1 MDLKL
6 QILNRTR
13 QGLDVFHHYLD
24 VKFVPNRNFKNPL
37 YNDTRASCSVYLSK
51 KTGIYMMK
59 DFGNMEYS
67 GDCFWLVA
75 KLLGLDM
82 KQDFKKILRHIN
94 EDMGLGIPMG
104 PSEGGNG
111 FGHMFAAA
119 YMASKQAYSESKPNY
134 GETDS
139 ESKTDAD
146 GQQSPQP
153 NIKVFYK
160 EFSEGELKY
169 WGRYGITANTL
180 KRFKVRSGKY
190 LQGESKEGRP
200 YKICSQPDSPMF
212 VYHTIDEAVKV
223 YMPKSKQRFMYAHRP
238 SGEYVFGLEH
248 LPSRGHM
255 VFITGGE
262 KDVMSL
268 AAHGFNAVCFNS
280 ETAVPPVN
288 IIENLHR
295 RFKHIVLLYD
305 MDDTG
310 RKSAARI
317 EQALNNYHVKRLEL
331 PLSGTKS
338 EKDISDFFALGHT
351 SDELSEIITELIQ
364 KIYRKSSVIFKSCE
378 LDYDNPPEK
387 SSSVVEVN
395 DVPVGT
401 CDNLFCLTGGEGVGK
416 SNFVAAIISG
426 TIAESALD
434 SERTLGLTIIPNPSG
449 RAVILFDT
457 EQSEHQLYKNV
468 RKAVKRA
475 YLDDKPDFFHA
486 YHLSEQSRKERLD
499 IIRTSLDMN
508 FHQHKGIQ
516 LVIIDGVADLVRSA
530 NDELESVDVIDEL
543 YRLAGFYHCCIVCV
557 LHFVPNG
564 VKLRGHIGSELQ
576 RKAAGILSIEKD
588 TNPAFSVVKCIK
600 VRDGSPLDIPMM
612 SFGWD
617 KKEDMFVYMGVKS
630 KEDKERQK
638 INDLK
643 SIAQGIFEKVDKL
656 TYGEMV
662 KAIVDAMEI
671 QPRTAKD
678 YIRTMRDKAI
688 IEQLSDQSYQLKIF

>member
-1 MDLKL
+1 MDIKI

-13 QGLDVFHHYLD
+13 QGLDVFHHYLN

-37 YNDTRASCSVYLSK
+37 YNDTRASCSVYLNK

-82 KQDFKKILRHIN
+82 KHDFKQILWRIN
-94 EDMGLGIPMG
+94 EDMGLCIPMG
-104 PSEGGNG
+104 SSSDGSNG
-111 FGHMFAAA
+111 YGQKFAAPIQ
-119 YMASKQAYSESKPNY
+119 ASKPREHEPESKV
-134 GETDS
+134 
-139 ESKTDAD
+139 DAEELPP
-146 GQQSPQP
+146 SQP
-153 NIKVFYK
+153 NVKLVYK
-160 EFSEGELKY
+160 QLSEDELKY
-169 WGRYGITANTL
+169 WGRYGIKASTL
-180 KRFKVRSGKY
+180 KRFKVRSAKSLTGVT
-190 LQGESKEGRP
+190 KEGKT
-200 YKICSQPDSPMF
+200 YKICSQPSEPMF

-223 YMPKSKQRFMYAHRP
+223 YMPKSKLRFMYAHRP

-268 AAHGFNAVCFNS
+268 AAHGFDAVCFNS
-280 ETAVPPVN
+280 ETAIPPVN

-310 RKSAARI
+310 KKSAARI
-317 EQALNNYHVKRLEL
+317 EQALGAYGVKRLEL
-331 PLSGTKS
+331 PLAGTKS

-351 SDELSEIITELIQ
+351 ADELRRIITEFIQ

-378 LDYDNPPEK
+378 LDYANPPAR

-401 CDNLFCLTGGEGVGK
+401 SDNLFCLTGGEGVGK

-656 TYGEMV
+656 TYGELV

>member
-1 MDLKL
+1 MDIKI

-13 QGLDVFHHYLD
+13 QGLDVFHHYLG
-24 VKFVPNRNFKNPL
+24 VKFIPNRSFKNPL
-37 YNDTRASCSVYLSK
+37 YNDTKASCSIYLNK
-51 KTGIYMMK
+51 KSGIYMMK
-59 DFGNMEYS
+59 DFGDPEYS
-67 GDCFWLVA
+67 GDCFWLVG
-75 KLLGLDM
+75 KMLGLDM
-82 KQDFKKILRHIN
+82 KSDFKQILRRIN
-94 EDMGLGIPMG
+94 KDMHLCIPMDVTTDNRN
-104 PSEGGNG
+104 GNWQTN
-111 FGHMFAAA
+111 FAEPKPRSFANTA
-119 YMASKQAYSESKPNY
+119 SESYAEPKVD
-134 GETDS
+134 E
-139 ESKTDAD
+139 
-146 GQQSPQP
+146 QLSPQP
-153 NIKVFYK
+153 NVKLAYK
-160 EFSEGELKY
+160 EFSEVELQY
-169 WGRYGITANTL
+169 WGRYGITASTL
-180 KRFKVRSGKY
+180 KRFKVRSSKSLTGV
-190 LQGESKEGRP
+190 SKEGKK
-200 YKICSQPDSPMF
+200 YKIYSQPNEPMF

-223 YMPKSKQRFMYAHRP
+223 YMPKNKLRFMYAHRP
-238 SGEYVFGLEH
+238 SGEYVYGLEH
-248 LPSRGHM
+248 LPARGHM

-262 KDVMSL
+262 KDVMWL
-268 AAHGFNAVCFNS
+268 AAHSFNAVCFNS
-280 ETAVPPVN
+280 ETAVPPIN

-310 RKSAARI
+310 KKSAARI
-317 EQALNNYHVKRLEL
+317 EQALRSYGVKRLEL
-331 PLSGTKS
+331 PLAGTKS

-351 SDELSEIITELIQ
+351 ADELSRIITELIQ

-378 LDYDNPPEK
+378 LDYANPPAR

-434 SERTLGLTIIPNPSG
+434 AERTLGLTIIPNPSG

-499 IIRTSLDMN
+499 IIRTALDMN

-516 LVIIDGVADLVRSA
+516 LVIIDGVADLVRST

-588 TNPAFSVVKCIK
+588 TNPAYSVVKCIK

-617 KKEDMFVYMGVKS
+617 KKEDMFVYMGVKA

-688 IEQLSDQSYQLKIF
+688 IEQLSDNSYQLKIF

>member
-1 MDLKL
+1 
-6 QILNRTR
+6 
-13 QGLDVFHHYLD
+13 
-24 VKFVPNRNFKNPL
+24 
-37 YNDTRASCSVYLSK
+37 
-51 KTGIYMMK
+51 
-59 DFGNMEYS
+59 
-67 GDCFWLVA
+67 
-75 KLLGLDM
+75 
-82 KQDFKKILRHIN
+82 
-94 EDMGLGIPMG
+94 
-104 PSEGGNG
+104 
-111 FGHMFAAA
+111 
-119 YMASKQAYSESKPNY
+119 
-134 GETDS
+134 
-139 ESKTDAD
+139 
-146 GQQSPQP
+146 
-153 NIKVFYK
+153 
-160 EFSEGELKY
+160 
-169 WGRYGITANTL
+169 
-180 KRFKVRSGKY
+180 
-190 LQGESKEGRP
+190 
-200 YKICSQPDSPMF
+200 
-212 VYHTIDEAVKV
+212 
-223 YMPKSKQRFMYAHRP
+223 
-238 SGEYVFGLEH
+238 
-248 LPSRGHM
+248 
-255 VFITGGE
+255 
-262 KDVMSL
+262 
-268 AAHGFNAVCFNS
+268 
-280 ETAVPPVN
+280 
-288 IIENLHR
+288 
-295 RFKHIVLLYD
+295 

-310 RKSAARI
+310 KKSAARI
-317 EQALNNYHVKRLEL
+317 EQALGAYSVKRLEL
-331 PLSGTKS
+331 PLAGTKS

-351 SDELSEIITELIQ
+351 ADELSRIITELIQ

-395 DVPVGT
+395 EVPVGT

-426 TIAESALD
+426 TIADSALD
-434 SERTLGLTIIPNPSG
+434 AERTLGLTIIPNPSG

-468 RKAVKRA
+468 RKAIKRA

-630 KEDKERQK
+630 KEDKEKQK

>member
-1 MDLKL
+1 MDHKKL
-6 QILNRTR
+6 ILNKTR
-13 QGLDVFHHYLD
+13 QGLDVFRHYLGI
-24 VKFVPNRNFKNPL
+24 KFLPDKKFKNPL
-37 YNDTRASCSVYLSK
+37 YNDTRASCCIHVSKQSGSYL
-51 KTGIYMMK
+51 MK
-59 DFGNMEYS
+59 DFGNLEYS
-67 GDCFWLVA
+67 GDCFWFVS
-75 KLLGLDM
+75 KLLNLDM
-82 KQDFKKILRHIN
+82 KQDFVQILRRIN
-94 EDMGLGIPMG
+94 EDMHLGLI
-104 PSEGGNG
+104 
-111 FGHMFAAA
+111 F
-119 YMASKQAYSESKPNY
+119 
-134 GETDS
+134 DS
-139 ESKTDAD
+139 EYVSIMGLTNGRTVSPQPSLVSRQETSDTE
-146 GQQSPQP
+146 QEEPQPQP
-153 NIKVFYK
+153 NIKVTYK
-160 EFSEGELKY
+160 EFSNDELKY
-169 WGRYGITANTL
+169 WHRYGITLPVLN
-180 KRFKVRSGKY
+180 KFKVRSGRY
-190 LQGESKEGRP
+190 LIGVSKEGRE
-200 YKICSQPDSPMF
+200 YKISSKATEPMF

-223 YMPKSKQRFMYAHRP
+223 YMPKSKLRFLYAHRP

-248 LPSRGHM
+248 LPARGHM

-338 EKDISDFFALGHT
+338 EKDISDFLALGHT

-426 TIAESALD
+426 TIAESTLD
-434 SERTLGLTIIPNPSG
+434 AERTLGLTIIPNPSG
-449 RAVILFDT
+449 KAVILFDT
-457 EQSEHQLYKNV
+457 EQSEHRLYKNV
-468 RKAVKRA
+468 GKAVKRA
-475 YLDDKPDFFHA
+475 DLEDKPDFCHA
-486 YHLSEQSRKERLD
+486 DHLSEQSRKERLD
-499 IIRTSLDMN
+499 IIRTALDMN
-508 FHQHKGIQ
+508 FHKHKGIQ

-617 KKEDMFVYMGVKS
+617 KTEDMFVYMGVKS
-630 KEDKERQK
+630 KEDKEKQK
-638 INDLK
+638 STDLRN
-643 SIAQGIFEKVDKL
+643 IATSIFEKTDSL
-656 TYGEMV
+656 TYSELTD
-662 KAIVDAMEI
+662 AIVDMMEVK
-671 QPRTAKD
+671 PRTAKE
-678 YIRTMRDKAI
+678 YIRYMREKAI

>member
-1 MDLKL
+1 MDHKKL
-6 QILNRTR
+6 ILNKTR
-13 QGLDVFHHYLD
+13 QGLDVFRHYLGI
-24 VKFVPNRNFKNPL
+24 KFLPDKKFKNPL
-37 YNDTRASCSVYLSK
+37 YNDTRASCCIHLSK
-51 KTGIYMMK
+51 KSGIYMMK
-59 DFGNMEYS
+59 DFGNLEYS
-67 GDCFWLVA
+67 GDCFWFVS
-75 KLLGLDM
+75 KLLNLDM
-82 KQDFKKILRHIN
+82 KQDFVQILRRIN
-94 EDMGLGIPMG
+94 EDMHLGLI
-104 PSEGGNG
+104 
-111 FGHMFAAA
+111 F
-119 YMASKQAYSESKPNY
+119 
-134 GETDS
+134 DS
-139 ESKTDAD
+139 EYVSIMGLTNGRTVSPQPSLVSRQETSDTE
-146 GQQSPQP
+146 QEEPQPQP
-153 NIKVFYK
+153 NIKVTYK
-160 EFSEGELKY
+160 EFSNDELKY
-169 WGRYGITANTL
+169 WHRYGITLPVLN
-180 KRFKVRSGKY
+180 KFKVRSGRY
-190 LQGESKEGRP
+190 LIGVSKEGRE
-200 YKICSQPDSPMF
+200 YKISSKATEPMF

-223 YMPKSKQRFMYAHRP
+223 YMPKSKLRFLYAHRP

-248 LPSRGHM
+248 LPARGHM

-434 SERTLGLTIIPNPSG
+434 AERTLGLTIIPNPSG

-499 IIRTSLDMN
+499 IIRTALDMN

-588 TNPAFSVVKCIK
+588 TNPAYSVVKCIK

-643 SIAQGIFEKVDKL
+643 SIAQGIFEKADRL
-656 TYGEMV
+656 AYGEMV

-678 YIRTMRDKAI
+678 YIRYMREKAI

>member
-1 MDLKL
+1 MDHKKL
-6 QILNRTR
+6 ILNKTR
-13 QGLDVFHHYLD
+13 QGLDVFRHYLGI
-24 VKFVPNRNFKNPL
+24 KFLPDKKFKNPL
-37 YNDTRASCSVYLSK
+37 YNDTRASCCIHLSK
-51 KTGIYMMK
+51 KSGIYMMK
-59 DFGNMEYS
+59 DFGNLEYS
-67 GDCFWLVA
+67 GDCFWFVS
-75 KLLGLDM
+75 KLLNLDM
-82 KQDFKKILRHIN
+82 KQDFVQILRRIN
-94 EDMGLGIPMG
+94 EDMHLGLI
-104 PSEGGNG
+104 
-111 FGHMFAAA
+111 F
-119 YMASKQAYSESKPNY
+119 
-134 GETDS
+134 DS
-139 ESKTDAD
+139 EYVSIMGLTNGRTVSPQPSLVSRQETSDTE
-146 GQQSPQP
+146 QEEPQPQP
-153 NIKVFYK
+153 NIKVTYK
-160 EFSEGELKY
+160 EFSNDELKY
-169 WGRYGITANTL
+169 WHRYGITLPVLN
-180 KRFKVRSGKY
+180 KFKVRSGRY
-190 LQGESKEGRP
+190 LIGVSKEGRE
-200 YKICSQPDSPMF
+200 YKISSKATEPMF

-223 YMPKSKQRFMYAHRP
+223 YMPKSKLRFLYAHRP

-248 LPSRGHM
+248 LPARGHM

-317 EQALNNYHVKRLEL
+317 EQALNTYRVKRLEL
-331 PLSGTKS
+331 PLSGAKS
-338 EKDISDFFALGHT
+338 EKDVSDFFAIGHT
-351 SDELSEIITELIQ
+351 TDELSVIITELIQ

-395 DVPVGT
+395 EVPVGT

-426 TIAESALD
+426 TIAEGALD
-434 SERTLGLTIIPNPSG
+434 AERTLGLTIIPNPSG

-468 RKAVKRA
+468 HKAVKRA

-499 IIRTSLDMN
+499 IIRTALDMN
-508 FHQHKGIQ
+508 FHKHKGIQ

-530 NDELESVDVIDEL
+530 NDELESVEVIDEL
-543 YRLAGFYHCCIVCV
+543 YRLAGFYHCCVVCV

-564 VKLRGHIGSELQ
+564 IKLRGHIGSELQ

-617 KKEDMFVYMGVKS
+617 KTEDMFVYMGVKS
-630 KEDKERQK
+630 NEDKEKQK
-638 INDLK
+638 STDLRN
-643 SIAQGIFEKVDKL
+643 IATSIFEKTDSL
-656 TYGEMV
+656 TYSELTD
-662 KAIVDAMEI
+662 AIVDMMEVK
-671 QPRTAKD
+671 PRTAKE
-678 YIRTMRDKAI
+678 YIRYMREKAI
-688 IEQLSDQSYQLKIF
+688 IEQLADQSYQLKIF

>member
-1 MDLKL
+1 MDHKTL
-6 QILNRTR
+6 ILNKTR
-13 QGLDVFHHYLD
+13 QGLDVFRHYLGIRFLPD
-24 VKFVPNRNFKNPL
+24 KKFKNPL
-37 YNDTRASCSVYLSK
+37 YNDTRASCCIHMSK
-51 KTGIYMMK
+51 KSGIYMMK
-59 DFGNMEYS
+59 DFGNLEYS
-67 GDCFWLVA
+67 GDCFWFVS
-75 KLLGLDM
+75 KLLNLDM
-82 KQDFKKILRHIN
+82 KQDFVQILRRIN
-94 EDMGLGIPMG
+94 EDMHLGLI
-104 PSEGGNG
+104 
-111 FGHMFAAA
+111 F
-119 YMASKQAYSESKPNY
+119 
-134 GETDS
+134 DS
-139 ESKTDAD
+139 EYVSIMGLTNGRTVSPQPSLVSRQETSDTE
-146 GQQSPQP
+146 QEEPQPQP
-153 NIKVFYK
+153 NIKVTYK
-160 EFSEGELKY
+160 EFSNDELKY
-169 WGRYGITANTL
+169 WHRYGITLPVLN
-180 KRFKVRSGKY
+180 KFKVRSGRY
-190 LQGESKEGRP
+190 LIGVSKEGRE
-200 YKICSQPDSPMF
+200 YKISSKATEPMF

-223 YMPKSKQRFMYAHRP
+223 YMPKSKLRFLYAHRP

-248 LPSRGHM
+248 LPARGHM

-351 SDELSEIITELIQ
+351 TDELSDLIRKLIQ
-364 KIYRKSSVIFKSCE
+364 KLYRKSSVIFKSCE

-426 TIAESALD
+426 TIADSALD
-434 SERTLGLTIIPNPSG
+434 AERTLGLTIIPNPSG

-499 IIRTSLDMN
+499 IIRTALDMN
-508 FHQHKGIQ
+508 FHKHKGIQ

-588 TNPAFSVVKCIK
+588 TNPAYSVIKCIK

-643 SIAQGIFEKVDKL
+643 SIAQGIFEKADRL
-656 TYGEMV
+656 AYGEMV

-678 YIRTMRDKAI
+678 YIRYMREKAI

>member
-1 MDLKL
+1 MDIKI

-13 QGLDVFHHYLD
+13 QGLDVFHHYLN

-37 YNDTRASCSVYLSK
+37 YNDTRASCSVYLNK

-82 KQDFKKILRHIN
+82 KHDFKQILWRIN
-94 EDMGLGIPMG
+94 EDMGLCIPMG
-104 PSEGGNG
+104 SSSDGSNG
-111 FGHMFAAA
+111 YGQKFAAPIQ
-119 YMASKQAYSESKPNY
+119 ASKPREHEPESKV
-134 GETDS
+134 
-139 ESKTDAD
+139 DAEELPP
-146 GQQSPQP
+146 SQP
-153 NIKVFYK
+153 NVKLVYK
-160 EFSEGELKY
+160 QLSEDELKY
-169 WGRYGITANTL
+169 WGRYGIKASTL
-180 KRFKVRSGKY
+180 KRFKVRSAKSLTGVT
-190 LQGESKEGRP
+190 KEGKT
-200 YKICSQPDSPMF
+200 YKICSQPSEPMF

-223 YMPKSKQRFMYAHRP
+223 YMPKSKLRFMYAHRP

-268 AAHGFNAVCFNS
+268 AAHGFDAVCFNS
-280 ETAVPPVN
+280 ETAIPPVN

-310 RKSAARI
+310 KKSAARI
-317 EQALNNYHVKRLEL
+317 EQALGAYGVKRLEL
-331 PLSGTKS
+331 PLAGTKS

-351 SDELSEIITELIQ
+351 ADELRRIITEFIQ

-378 LDYDNPPEK
+378 LDYANPPAR

-401 CDNLFCLTGGEGVGK
+401 SDNLFCLTGGEGVGK

-434 SERTLGLTIIPNPSG
+434 AERTLGLTIIPNPSG

-499 IIRTSLDMN
+499 IIRTALDMN
-508 FHQHKGIQ
+508 FHQHRGIQ
-516 LVIIDGVADLVRSA
+516 LVVIDGVADLVRSA

-564 VKLRGHIGSELQ
+564 IKLRGHIGSELQ

-588 TNPAFSVVKCIK
+588 TNPAYSVVKCIK

-617 KKEDMFVYMGVKS
+617 KKEDMFVYMGTKS
-630 KEDKERQK
+630 KEDKEKQK
-638 INDLK
+638 VADLRNIAV
-643 SIAQGIFEKVDKL
+643 SIYEKADKL
-656 TYGEMV
+656 AYGEMV
-662 KAIVDAMEI
+662 KAIVDTMEV
-671 QPRTAKD
+671 QPRTAKE
-678 YIRTMRDKAI
+678 YIRYMREKAI
-688 IEQLSDQSYQLKIF
+688 IEQLSDNSYQLKMF

>member
-426 TIAESALD
+426 TIAEGALD
-434 SERTLGLTIIPNPSG
+434 AERTLGLTIIPNPSG

-499 IIRTSLDMN
+499 IIRTALDMN
-508 FHQHKGIQ
+508 FHKHKGIQ

-530 NDELESVDVIDEL
+530 NDELESVEVIDEL
-543 YRLAGFYHCCIVCV
+543 YRLAGFYHCCVVCV

-564 VKLRGHIGSELQ
+564 IKLRGHIGSELQ

-617 KKEDMFVYMGVKS
+617 KTEDMFVYMGVKS
-630 KEDKERQK
+630 KEDKEKQK
-638 INDLK
+638 STDLRN
-643 SIAQGIFEKVDKL
+643 IATSIFEKTDSL
-656 TYGEMV
+656 TYSELTD
-662 KAIVDAMEI
+662 AIVDMMEVK
-671 QPRTAKD
+671 PRTAKE
-678 YIRTMRDKAI
+678 YIRYMREKAI

>member
-1 MDLKL
+1 MDIKI

-13 QGLDVFHHYLD
+13 QGLDVFHHYLG
-24 VKFVPNRNFKNPL
+24 VKFFPNRNFKNPL
-37 YNDTRASCSVYLSK
+37 YNDTKASCSIYLNK
-51 KTGIYMMK
+51 KSGTYMMK
-59 DFGNMEYS
+59 DFGNIEYA
-67 GDCFWLVA
+67 GDCFWLVS
-75 KLLGLDM
+75 KMLGLDM
-82 KQDFKKILRHIN
+82 KSDFKQILRRIN
-94 EDMGLGIPMG
+94 EDMHLCIPMDSTADDKNTSLHKYSTVPKQK
-104 PSEGGNG
+104 PSDYT
-111 FGHMFAAA
+111 AAQNHDEQKA
-119 YMASKQAYSESKPNY
+119 EEQPLS
-134 GETDS
+134 
-139 ESKTDAD
+139 
-146 GQQSPQP
+146 QP
-153 NIKVFYK
+153 NIKLVYK
-160 EFSEGELKY
+160 EFSEEELKY
-169 WGRYGITANTL
+169 WGRYGIKASTL
-180 KRFKVRSGKY
+180 KRFKVRSAKSLTGVT
-190 LQGESKEGRP
+190 KEGKT
-200 YKICSQPDSPMF
+200 YKICSQPTEPMF

-223 YMPKSKQRFMYAHRP
+223 YMPKSKMRFMYAHRP

-268 AAHGFNAVCFNS
+268 AAHGFDAVCFNS
-280 ETAVPPVN
+280 ETAIPPVN

-310 RKSAARI
+310 KKSAARI
-317 EQALNNYHVKRLEL
+317 EQTLGAYVVKRLEL
-331 PLSGTKS
+331 PLAGTKS

-351 SDELSEIITELIQ
+351 DDELSRIITELIQ
-364 KIYRKSSVIFKSCE
+364 KIYRKSAVIFKSCE
-378 LDYDNPPEK
+378 LDYSNPPEV

-434 SERTLGLTIIPNPSG
+434 SERTLGLTIVPNPSG

-564 VKLRGHIGSELQ
+564 LKLRGHIGSELQ

-630 KEDKERQK
+630 KEDKEKQK

>member
-1 MDLKL
+1 MNYRDS
-6 QILNRTR
+6 ILMRTQR
-13 QGLDVFHHYLD
+13 GLDVFNYYMPFK
-24 VKFVPNRNFKNPL
+24 VIPKKKFKSPF
-37 YNDTRASCSVYLSK
+37 YNDTKPSCHVYLDP
-51 KTGIYMMK
+51 KTGYYRYK
-59 DFGNMEYS
+59 DFGASEYS
-67 GDCFWLVA
+67 GDCFWFVA
-75 KLLGLDM
+75 TMFNYDMKNDFRLILSKIDQDLGLCISMDSPSCGNDA
-82 KQDFKKILRHIN
+82 KAVPPRKPQPPSPEPAKASAASRNVTKKAKVTEKDFSDAELVYWAKY
-94 EDMGLGIPMG
+94 GIGKETLCRFHVTSVVRYSSVNDEGKPYSFVS
-104 PSEGGNG
+104 SEREP
-111 FGHMFAAA
+111 MFA
-119 YMASKQAYSESKPNY
+119 YHVGSSIKVYRPFSKP
-134 GETDS
+134 
-139 ESKTDAD
+139 
-146 GQQSPQP
+146 
-153 NIKVFYK
+153 
-160 EFSEGELKY
+160 
-169 WGRYGITANTL
+169 
-180 KRFKVRSGKY
+180 RFLYASSSGSDY
-190 LQGESKEGRP
+190 
-200 YKICSQPDSPMF
+200 I
-212 VYHTIDEAVKV
+212 
-223 YMPKSKQRFMYAHRP
+223 
-238 SGEYVFGLEH
+238 FGMEH
-248 LPSRGHM
+248 LPARGHM

-310 RKSAARI
+310 KKSAARI

-426 TIAESALD
+426 TIAEGALD
-434 SERTLGLTIIPNPSG
+434 AERTLGLTIIPNPSG

-475 YLDDKPDFFHA
+475 YLEDKPDFFHA

-499 IIRTSLDMN
+499 IIRTALDMN
-508 FHQHKGIQ
+508 FHKHKGIQ

-588 TNPAFSVVKCIK
+588 TNPAYSVVKCIK

-643 SIAQGIFEKVDKL
+643 SIAQGIFEKADRL
-656 TYGEMV
+656 AYGEMV

-678 YIRTMRDKAI
+678 YIRYMREKAI
-688 IEQLSDQSYQLKIF
+688 IEQLADQSYQLKIF

>member
-1 MDLKL
+1 MDHKKL
-6 QILNRTR
+6 ILNKTR
-13 QGLDVFHHYLD
+13 QGLDVFRHYLGI
-24 VKFVPNRNFKNPL
+24 KFLPDKKFKNPL
-37 YNDTRASCSVYLSK
+37 YNDTRASCCIHLSK
-51 KTGIYMMK
+51 KSGIYMMK
-59 DFGNMEYS
+59 DFGNLEYS
-67 GDCFWLVA
+67 GDCFWFVS
-75 KLLGLDM
+75 KLLNLDM
-82 KQDFKKILRHIN
+82 KQDFVQILRRIN
-94 EDMGLGIPMG
+94 EDMHLGLI
-104 PSEGGNG
+104 
-111 FGHMFAAA
+111 F
-119 YMASKQAYSESKPNY
+119 
-134 GETDS
+134 DS
-139 ESKTDAD
+139 EYVSIMGLTNGRTVSPQPSLVSRQETSDTE
-146 GQQSPQP
+146 QEEPQPQP
-153 NIKVFYK
+153 NIKVTYK
-160 EFSEGELKY
+160 EFSNDELKY
-169 WGRYGITANTL
+169 WHRYGITLPVLN
-180 KRFKVRSGKY
+180 KFKVRSGRY
-190 LQGESKEGRP
+190 LIGVSKEGRE
-200 YKICSQPDSPMF
+200 YKISSKATEPMF

-223 YMPKSKQRFMYAHRP
+223 YMPKSKLRFLYAHRP

-248 LPSRGHM
+248 LPARGHM

-310 RKSAARI
+310 RKSAGRI

-426 TIAESALD
+426 TIAEGALD
-434 SERTLGLTIIPNPSG
+434 AERTLGLTIIPNPSG

-499 IIRTSLDMN
+499 IIRTALDMN
-508 FHQHKGIQ
+508 FHKHKGIQ

-530 NDELESVDVIDEL
+530 NDELESVEVIDEL
-543 YRLAGFYHCCIVCV
+543 YRLAGFYHCCVVCV

-564 VKLRGHIGSELQ
+564 IKLRGHIGSELQ

-617 KKEDMFVYMGVKS
+617 KTEDMFVYMGVKS
-630 KEDKERQK
+630 KEDKEKQK
-638 INDLK
+638 STDLRN
-643 SIAQGIFEKVDKL
+643 IATSIFEKTDSL
-656 TYGEMV
+656 TYSELTD
-662 KAIVDAMEI
+662 AIVDMMEVK
-671 QPRTAKD
+671 PRTAKE
-678 YIRTMRDKAI
+678 YIRYMREKAI
-688 IEQLSDQSYQLKIF
+688 IEQLADQSYQLKIF

>member
-1 MDLKL
+1 MDHKTL
-6 QILNRTR
+6 ILNKTR
-13 QGLDVFHHYLD
+13 QGLDVFRHYLGI
-24 VKFVPNRNFKNPL
+24 KFLPDKKFKNPL
-37 YNDTRASCSVYLSK
+37 YNDTRASCCIHLSK
-51 KTGIYMMK
+51 KSGIYMMK
-59 DFGNMEYS
+59 DFGNLEYS
-67 GDCFWLVA
+67 GDCFWFVS
-75 KLLGLDM
+75 KLLNLDM
-82 KQDFKKILRHIN
+82 KQDFVQILRRIN
-94 EDMGLGIPMG
+94 EDMHLGLI
-104 PSEGGNG
+104 
-111 FGHMFAAA
+111 F
-119 YMASKQAYSESKPNY
+119 
-134 GETDS
+134 DS
-139 ESKTDAD
+139 EYVSIMGLTNGRTVSPQPSLVSRQETSDTE
-146 GQQSPQP
+146 QEEPQPQP
-153 NIKVFYK
+153 NIKVTYK
-160 EFSEGELKY
+160 EFSNDELKY
-169 WGRYGITANTL
+169 WHRYGITLPVLN
-180 KRFKVRSGKY
+180 KFKVRSGRY
-190 LQGESKEGRP
+190 LIGVSKEGRE
-200 YKICSQPDSPMF
+200 YKISSKATEPMF

-223 YMPKSKQRFMYAHRP
+223 YMPKSKLRFLYAHRP

-248 LPSRGHM
+248 LPARGHM

-310 RKSAARI
+310 RKSAGRI

-426 TIAESALD
+426 TIAEGALD
-434 SERTLGLTIIPNPSG
+434 AERTLGLTIIPNPSG

-499 IIRTSLDMN
+499 IIRTALDMN
-508 FHQHKGIQ
+508 FHKHKGIQ

-530 NDELESVDVIDEL
+530 NDELESVEVIDEL
-543 YRLAGFYHCCIVCV
+543 YRLAGFYHCCVVCV

-564 VKLRGHIGSELQ
+564 IKLRGHIGSELQ

-617 KKEDMFVYMGVKS
+617 KTEDMFVYMGVKS
-630 KEDKERQK
+630 KEDKEKQK
-638 INDLK
+638 STDLRN
-643 SIAQGIFEKVDKL
+643 IATSIFEKTDSL
-656 TYGEMV
+656 TYSELTD
-662 KAIVDAMEI
+662 AIVDMMEVK
-671 QPRTAKD
+671 PRTAKE
-678 YIRTMRDKAI
+678 YIRYMREKAI
-688 IEQLSDQSYQLKIF
+688 IEQLADQSYQLKIF

>member
-1 MDLKL
+1 MDHKKL
-6 QILNRTR
+6 ILNKTR
-13 QGLDVFHHYLD
+13 QGLDVFRHYLGI
-24 VKFVPNRNFKNPL
+24 KFLPDKKFKNPL
-37 YNDTRASCSVYLSK
+37 YNDTRASCCIHLSK
-51 KTGIYMMK
+51 KSGIYMMK
-59 DFGNMEYS
+59 DFGNLEYS
-67 GDCFWLVA
+67 GDCFWFVS
-75 KLLGLDM
+75 KLLNLDM
-82 KQDFKKILRHIN
+82 KQDFVQILRRIN
-94 EDMGLGIPMG
+94 EDMHLGLI
-104 PSEGGNG
+104 
-111 FGHMFAAA
+111 F
-119 YMASKQAYSESKPNY
+119 
-134 GETDS
+134 DS
-139 ESKTDAD
+139 EYVSIMGLTNGRTVSPQPSLVSRQETSDTE
-146 GQQSPQP
+146 QEEPQPQP
-153 NIKVFYK
+153 NIKVTYK
-160 EFSEGELKY
+160 EFSNDELKY
-169 WGRYGITANTL
+169 WHRYGITLPVLN
-180 KRFKVRSGKY
+180 KFKVRSGRY
-190 LQGESKEGRP
+190 LIGVSKEGRE
-200 YKICSQPDSPMF
+200 YKISSKATEPMF

-223 YMPKSKQRFMYAHRP
+223 YMPKSKLRFLYAHRP

-248 LPSRGHM
+248 LPARGHM

-331 PLSGTKS
+331 PMSGTKS

-426 TIAESALD
+426 SIAEDELD
-434 SERTLGLTIIPNPSG
+434 ANRTLGLTVVHNPSEK
-449 RAVILFDT
+449 AVLLFDT
-457 EQSEHQLYKNV
+457 EQSEPQLYKNV

-475 YLDDKPDFFHA
+475 YLDTKPKFFHA

-499 IIRTSLDMN
+499 IIRTSLDVN
-508 FHQHKGIQ
+508 FHHHGGIQ
-516 LVIIDGVADLVRSA
+516 LVVIDGVADLVRSA
-530 NDELESVDVIDEL
+530 NDELESVDLIDEL

-564 VKLRGHIGSELQ
+564 MKLRGHIGSELQ
-576 RKAAGILSIEKD
+576 RKAAGILAIEKED
-588 TNPAFSVVKCIK
+588 NTGFSNVKCIK
-600 VRDGSPLDIPMM
+600 VRDGSPLDIPLM
-612 SFGWD
+612 SFAWD
-617 KKEDMFVYMGVKS
+617 KKEDMFVYMGEKS
-630 KEDKERQK
+630 KEDKEKQK
-638 INDLK
+638 VKDLR
-643 SIAQGIFEKVDKL
+643 SIAQSIFEKASSL
-656 TYGEMV
+656 TYGQLVTVIINTLEV
-662 KAIVDAMEI
+662 
-671 QPRTAKD
+671 QSRTAKE
-678 YIRTMRDKAI
+678 YIRNMRDNGI
-688 IEQLSDQSYQLKIF
+688 IEQLADKTYQLKMT

>member
-1 MDLKL
+1 MDHKKL
-6 QILNRTR
+6 ILNKTR
-13 QGLDVFHHYLD
+13 QGLDVFRHYLGI
-24 VKFVPNRNFKNPL
+24 KFLPDKKFKNPL
-37 YNDTRASCSVYLSK
+37 YNDTRASCCIHLSK
-51 KTGIYMMK
+51 KSGIYMMK
-59 DFGNMEYS
+59 DFGNLEYS
-67 GDCFWLVA
+67 GDCFWFVS
-75 KLLGLDM
+75 KLLNLDM
-82 KQDFKKILRHIN
+82 KQDFVQILRRIN
-94 EDMGLGIPMG
+94 EDMHLGLI
-104 PSEGGNG
+104 
-111 FGHMFAAA
+111 F
-119 YMASKQAYSESKPNY
+119 
-134 GETDS
+134 DS
-139 ESKTDAD
+139 EYVSIIGLTNGRTVSPQPSLVSRQETSDTE
-146 GQQSPQP
+146 QEEPQPQP
-153 NIKVFYK
+153 NIKVTYK
-160 EFSEGELKY
+160 EFSNDELKY
-169 WGRYGITANTL
+169 WHRYGITLPVLN
-180 KRFKVRSGKY
+180 KFKVRSGRY
-190 LQGESKEGRP
+190 LIGVSKEGRE
-200 YKICSQPDSPMF
+200 YKISSKATEPMF

-223 YMPKSKQRFMYAHRP
+223 YMPKSKLRFLYAHRP

-248 LPSRGHM
+248 LPARGHM

-426 TIAESALD
+426 TIAEGALD
-434 SERTLGLTIIPNPSG
+434 AERTLGLTIIPNPSG

-499 IIRTSLDMN
+499 IIRTALDMN
-508 FHQHKGIQ
+508 FHKHKGIQ

-530 NDELESVDVIDEL
+530 NDELESVEVIDEL
-543 YRLAGFYHCCIVCV
+543 YRLAGFYHCCVVCV

-564 VKLRGHIGSELQ
+564 IKLRGHIGSELQ

-617 KKEDMFVYMGVKS
+617 KTEDMFVYMGVKS
-630 KEDKERQK
+630 KEDKEKQK
-638 INDLK
+638 STDLRN
-643 SIAQGIFEKVDKL
+643 IATSIFEKTDSL
-656 TYGEMV
+656 TYSELTD
-662 KAIVDAMEI
+662 AIVDMMEVK
-671 QPRTAKD
+671 PRTAKE
-678 YIRTMRDKAI
+678 YIRYMREKAI
-688 IEQLSDQSYQLKIF
+688 IEQLADQSYQLKIF

>member
-1 MDLKL
+1 MDHKTL
-6 QILNRTR
+6 ILNKTR
-13 QGLDVFHHYLD
+13 QGLDVFRHYLGI
-24 VKFVPNRNFKNPL
+24 KFLPDKKFKNPL
-37 YNDTRASCSVYLSK
+37 YNDTRASCCIHMSK
-51 KTGIYMMK
+51 KSGIYMMK
-59 DFGNMEYS
+59 DFGNLEYS
-67 GDCFWLVA
+67 GDCFWFVS
-75 KLLGLDM
+75 KLLNLDM
-82 KQDFKKILRHIN
+82 KQDFVQILRRIN
-94 EDMGLGIPMG
+94 EDMHLGLI
-104 PSEGGNG
+104 
-111 FGHMFAAA
+111 F
-119 YMASKQAYSESKPNY
+119 
-134 GETDS
+134 DS
-139 ESKTDAD
+139 EYVSIMGLTNGRTVSPQPSLVSRQETSDTE
-146 GQQSPQP
+146 QEEPQPQP
-153 NIKVFYK
+153 NIKVTYK
-160 EFSEGELKY
+160 EFSNDELKY
-169 WGRYGITANTL
+169 WHRYGITLPVLN
-180 KRFKVRSGKY
+180 KFKVRSGRY
-190 LQGESKEGRP
+190 LIGVSKEGRE
-200 YKICSQPDSPMF
+200 YKISSKATEPMF

-223 YMPKSKQRFMYAHRP
+223 YMPKSKLRFLYAHRP

-248 LPSRGHM
+248 LPARGHM

-426 TIAESALD
+426 TIAEGALD
-434 SERTLGLTIIPNPSG
+434 AERTLGLTIVPNPSG

-499 IIRTSLDMN
+499 IIRTALDMN
-508 FHQHKGIQ
+508 FHKHKGIQ

-530 NDELESVDVIDEL
+530 NDELESVEVIDEL
-543 YRLAGFYHCCIVCV
+543 YRLAGFYHCCVVCV

-564 VKLRGHIGSELQ
+564 IKLRGHIGSELQ

-617 KKEDMFVYMGVKS
+617 KTEDMFVYMGVKS
-630 KEDKERQK
+630 KEDKEKQK
-638 INDLK
+638 STDLRN
-643 SIAQGIFEKVDKL
+643 IATSIFEKTDSL
-656 TYGEMV
+656 TYSELTD
-662 KAIVDAMEI
+662 AIVDMMEVK
-671 QPRTAKD
+671 PRTAKE
-678 YIRTMRDKAI
+678 YIRYMREKAI
-688 IEQLSDQSYQLKIF
+688 IEQLADQTYQLKIF

>member
-1 MDLKL
+1 MDIKI

-13 QGLDVFHHYLD
+13 QGLDVFHHYLN

-37 YNDTRASCSVYLSK
+37 YNDTRASCSVYLNK

-82 KQDFKKILRHIN
+82 KHDFKQILWRIN
-94 EDMGLGIPMG
+94 EDMGLCIPMG
-104 PSEGGNG
+104 SSSDGSNG
-111 FGHMFAAA
+111 YGQKFAAPIQ
-119 YMASKQAYSESKPNY
+119 ASKPREHEPESKV
-134 GETDS
+134 
-139 ESKTDAD
+139 DAEELPP
-146 GQQSPQP
+146 SQP
-153 NIKVFYK
+153 NVKLVYK
-160 EFSEGELKY
+160 QLSEDELKY
-169 WGRYGITANTL
+169 WGRYGIKASTL
-180 KRFKVRSGKY
+180 KRFKVRSAKSLTGVT
-190 LQGESKEGRP
+190 KEGKT
-200 YKICSQPDSPMF
+200 YKICSQPTEPMF

-223 YMPKSKQRFMYAHRP
+223 YMPKSKMRFMYAHRP

-268 AAHGFNAVCFNS
+268 AAHGFDAVCFNS
-280 ETAVPPVN
+280 ETAIPPVN

-310 RKSAARI
+310 KKSAARI
-317 EQALNNYHVKRLEL
+317 EQALGAYGVKRLEL
-331 PLSGTKS
+331 PLAGTKS

-351 SDELSEIITELIQ
+351 ADELRRIITEFIQ

-378 LDYDNPPEK
+378 LDYANPPAR

-401 CDNLFCLTGGEGVGK
+401 SDNLFCLTGGEGVGK

-617 KKEDMFVYMGVKS
+617 KKEDMFVYMGVKA

>member
-1 MDLKL
+1 MDHKKL
-6 QILNRTR
+6 ILNKTR
-13 QGLDVFHHYLD
+13 QGLDVFRHYLGI
-24 VKFVPNRNFKNPL
+24 KFLPDKKFKNPL
-37 YNDTRASCSVYLSK
+37 YNDTRASCCIHLSK
-51 KTGIYMMK
+51 KSGIYMMK
-59 DFGNMEYS
+59 DFGNLEYS
-67 GDCFWLVA
+67 GDCFWFVS
-75 KLLGLDM
+75 KLLNLDM
-82 KQDFKKILRHIN
+82 KQDFVQILRRIN
-94 EDMGLGIPMG
+94 EDMHLGLI
-104 PSEGGNG
+104 
-111 FGHMFAAA
+111 F
-119 YMASKQAYSESKPNY
+119 
-134 GETDS
+134 DS
-139 ESKTDAD
+139 EYVSIMGLTNGRTVSPQPSLVSRQETSDTE
-146 GQQSPQP
+146 QEEPQPQP
-153 NIKVFYK
+153 NIKVTYK
-160 EFSEGELKY
+160 EFSNDELKY
-169 WGRYGITANTL
+169 WHRYGITLPVLN
-180 KRFKVRSGKY
+180 KFKVRSGRY
-190 LQGESKEGRP
+190 LIGVSKEGRE
-200 YKICSQPDSPMF
+200 YKISSKATEPMF

-223 YMPKSKQRFMYAHRP
+223 YMPKSKLRFLYAHRP

-248 LPSRGHM
+248 LPARGHM

-426 TIAESALD
+426 TITESALD
-434 SERTLGLTIIPNPSG
+434 AERTLGLTIIPNPSG

-499 IIRTSLDMN
+499 IIRTALDMN
-508 FHQHKGIQ
+508 FHKHKGIQ

-530 NDELESVDVIDEL
+530 NDELESVEVIDEL
-543 YRLAGFYHCCIVCV
+543 YRLAGFYHCCVVCV

-564 VKLRGHIGSELQ
+564 IKLRGHIGSELQ

-617 KKEDMFVYMGVKS
+617 KTEDMFVYMGVKS
-630 KEDKERQK
+630 NKDKEKQK
-638 INDLK
+638 STDLRN
-643 SIAQGIFEKVDKL
+643 IATSIFEKTDSL
-656 TYGEMV
+656 TYSELTD
-662 KAIVDAMEI
+662 AIVDMMEVK
-671 QPRTAKD
+671 PRTAKE
-678 YIRTMRDKAI
+678 YIRYMREKAI
-688 IEQLSDQSYQLKIF
+688 IEQLADQSYQLKIF

>member
-1 MDLKL
+1 MDYKI
-6 QILNRTR
+6 QILNKTR
-13 QGLDVFHHYLD
+13 QGLDVFHHYID
-24 VKFVPNRNFKNPL
+24 FKFSSDKKFKNPL
-37 YNDTRASCSVYLSK
+37 YHDTKASCSIHLSK

-59 DFGNMEYS
+59 DFGDLEYS
-67 GDCFWLVA
+67 GDCFWFVA
-75 KLLGLDM
+75 RLLNMDM
-82 KQDFKKILRHIN
+82 KNDFVQILRRIN
-94 EDMGLGIPMG
+94 DDMGLGIFFD
-104 PSEGGNG
+104 SAQSWSGGHRYG
-111 FGHMFAAA
+111 TTLPRPAVREQQELPE
-119 YMASKQAYSESKPNY
+119 KQQEP
-134 GETDS
+134 
-139 ESKTDAD
+139 
-146 GQQSPQP
+146 QSLSQP
-153 NIKVFYK
+153 NITVTYK
-160 EFSEGELKY
+160 EFSENELLY
-169 WGRYGITANTL
+169 WHRYGITHDVL
-180 KRFKVRSGKY
+180 KRFKVRSARFLTGI
-190 LQGESKEGRP
+190 SKEGKE
-200 YKICSQPDSPMF
+200 YKISSRVTEPMF

-223 YMPKSKQRFMYAHRP
+223 YMPKNKLRFMYVHRL

-248 LPSRGHM
+248 LPARGHM

-280 ETAVPPVN
+280 ETAVPPIN

-305 MDDTG
+305 MDQTG
-310 RKSAARI
+310 KKSAAKI
-317 EQALNNYHVKRLEL
+317 EQSLKEYGVKRLEL
-331 PLSGTKS
+331 PMSGNKD
-338 EKDISDFFALGHT
+338 EKDISDFFALGHKT
-351 SDELSEIITELIQ
+351 EELEKLISELIS
-364 KIYRKSSVIFKSCE
+364 KLYSKSSVIFKSCE

-401 CDNLFCLTGGEGVGK
+401 CDNLFCLTGGEGVRK

-434 SERTLGLTIIPNPSG
+434 AERTPDLTIIPNPSC

-499 IIRTSLDMN
+499 IIRTALDMN
-508 FHQHKGIQ
+508 FHKHKGIQ

-588 TNPAFSVVKCIK
+588 TNPAYSVVKCIK

-643 SIAQGIFEKVDKL
+643 SIAQGIFEKADKL
-656 TYGEMV
+656 AYGEMV

-671 QPRTAKD
+671 QPRTAKV
-678 YIRTMRDKAI
+678 YIRYMREKAI
-688 IEQLSDQSYQLKIF
+688 IEQLADQTYQLKIF

>member
-1 MDLKL
+1 MDIKI

-13 QGLDVFHHYLD
+13 QGLDVFHHYLN

-37 YNDTRASCSVYLSK
+37 YNDTRASCSVYLNK

-82 KQDFKKILRHIN
+82 KHDFKQILWRIN
-94 EDMGLGIPMG
+94 EDMGLCIPMG
-104 PSEGGNG
+104 SSSDGSNGNG
-111 FGHMFAAA
+111 QKFAAPI
-119 YMASKQAYSESKPNY
+119 QASKPNSS
-134 GETDS
+134 EHEP
-139 ESKTDAD
+139 ESKVDAEEL
-146 GQQSPQP
+146 SPSQP
-153 NIKVFYK
+153 NIKLVYK
-160 EFSEGELKY
+160 QLSAEELKY
-169 WGRYGITANTL
+169 WGRYGIKASTL
-180 KRFKVRSGKY
+180 KRFKVRSAKSLTGVT
-190 LQGESKEGRP
+190 KEGKT
-200 YKICSQPDSPMF
+200 YKICSQPSEPMF

-223 YMPKSKQRFMYAHRP
+223 YMPKSKLRFMYAHRP

-268 AAHGFNAVCFNS
+268 ATHGFDAVCFNS
-280 ETAVPPVN
+280 ETAIPPIN

-310 RKSAARI
+310 KKSAARI
-317 EQALNNYHVKRLEL
+317 EQALGAYSVKRLEL
-331 PLSGTKS
+331 PLAGTKS

-351 SDELSEIITELIQ
+351 ADELSRIITELIQ

-378 LDYDNPPEK
+378 LDYSNPPEK

-426 TIAESALD
+426 TIAKNALD
-434 SERTLGLTIIPNPSG
+434 AERTLGLTIIPNPSG

-564 VKLRGHIGSELQ
+564 LKLRGHIGSELQ

-630 KEDKERQK
+630 KEDKEKQK

-643 SIAQGIFEKVDKL
+643 SIAHGIFEKVDKL